1 MCGLLM
7 AMINPERFAD
17 KEVTRIYIAGQLGE
31 AKGVEQALSKNGVE
45 YVVEIEP
52 FETYLLGILPTKYD
66 GVAFY
71 VLSGQASLCRRI
83 LREAGLEDGLVEQE
97 LE

>member
-1 MCGLLM
+1 M
-7 AMINPERFAD
+7 AMVDPECFAD
-17 KEVTRIYIAGQLGE
+17 KEVARVYIAGRLGE
-31 AKGVEQALSKNGVE
+31 AKDVEQALSENGVD
-45 YVVEIEP
+45 YCVENEP

-71 VLSGQASLCRRI
+71 VLSGQASFCRRI
-83 LREAGLEDGLVEQE
+83 LSEAGLEDGLVEEE